1 MEVNRIILYQFCLQ
15 YIQSAARD
23 VTQVKLVGGNSL
35 FKKLVLQ
42 LINFYLKYVIKK
54 YKLSERRSLKYFYI
68 VESD

>member
-35 FKKLVLQ
+35 FKKICIAVNKLL
-42 LINFYLKYVIKK
+42 LKI
-54 YKLSERRSLKYFYI
+54 RN
-68 VESD
+68 